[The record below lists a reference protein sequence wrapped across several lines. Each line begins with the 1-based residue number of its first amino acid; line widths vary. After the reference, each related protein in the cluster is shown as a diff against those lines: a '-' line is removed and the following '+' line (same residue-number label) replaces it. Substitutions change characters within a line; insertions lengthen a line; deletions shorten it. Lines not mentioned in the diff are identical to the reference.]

1 MAVEAAFKIVVTSFS
16 GLDWT
21 AVSTG
26 ALLVVDGVVT
36 AGAWLVAGF
45 CLSQEKEKVSKEL
58 FESVGCAHWG
68 RANIPQ
74 DG

>member
-36 AGAWLVAGF
+36 AGAWLLAGF
-45 CLSQEKEKVSKEL
+45 CLSQEKEKVSKGAFRVCWL
-58 FESVGCAHWG
+58 CALGES
-68 RANIPQ
+68 NIPQ